1 LRHSFSLRKIH
12 KSGGGKAIKQ
22 RRNFCFFVKSWRVQ
36 PQGQALKKFFAWA
49 QQKKLIPA
57 NPAAAL
63 RFLRRQER
71 SQPESR
77 PAEFQPRQ

>member
-1 LRHSFSLRKIH
+1 M
-12 KSGGGKAIKQ
+12 GA
-22 RRNFCFFVKSWRVQ
+22 Q
-36 PQGQALKKFFAWA
+36 PQEQALKKFFALA
-49 QQKKLIPA
+49 QRKKLIPA

-63 RFLRRQER
+63 RFSRRQER